1 MRGMKVLK
9 FLFTV
14 IVYGSRGDIADLSS
28 NYYMAYY
35 ILHATVKMFIML
47 CSAYYCTGLGS
58 LNLRLGQ
65 VL

>member
-35 ILHATVKMFIML
+35 MLHAAVKIVYNFMFCLFNAKAFAAPI
-47 CSAYYCTGLGS
+47 
-58 LNLRLGQ
+58 
-65 VL
+65 